1 MANKAIF
8 SYGNGGKRKIGH
20 SKFDMGHEHIMSSNF
35 GALQPAAVF
44 ETLPDDYWNISDNTV
59 TLLKPMTA
67 PAFTRI
73 NQNFYGAYVRN
84 QQIWKY
90 WNDYISN
97 GTAYGDVYGNNVTN
111 QSLQNAWDVP
121 SIPTPYLQTILKMGN
136 GCATPAFSFEFVYSP
151 NGTSDDLGK
160 FIGENSQIFNV
171 ANAPHRITDLL
182 ALLLQVDESNSYL
195 QQPQVLRALKS
206 VGFQDYGFDLWVY
219 SDSPVTTYRFLLTVY
234 CSLRQFISLRSALGD
249 SVTSTWNIPTSVGET
264 VSDSFSTYQGNL
276 LLVPIRFFADRCSS
290 EVSTALSPFVL
301 ETSNYLDDSSRVLKS
316 LDFYPRINDTS
327 VVAISV
333 KSSSNY
339 DFSCVYQNISNS
351 MKI

>member
-8 SYGNGGKRKIGH
+8 SYGDGGKRKIGH
-20 SKFDMGHEHIMSSNF
+20 SKFDMGHEHIMSSSF

-97 GTAYGDVYGNNVTN
+97 GTAFGDVYGNNVTN

-136 GCATPAFSFEFVYSP
+136 GCAAPAFSFGFVYSP

-182 ALLLQVDESNSYL
+182 AAVEEMN
-195 QQPQVLRALKS
+195 
-206 VGFQDYGFDLWVY
+206 
-219 SDSPVTTYRFLLTVY
+219 
-234 CSLRQFISLRSALGD
+234 
-249 SVTSTWNIPTSVGET
+249 
-264 VSDSFSTYQGNL
+264 
-276 LLVPIRFFADRCSS
+276 
-290 EVSTALSPFVL
+290 
-301 ETSNYLDDSSRVLKS
+301 
-316 LDFYPRINDTS
+316 
-327 VVAISV
+327 
-333 KSSSNY
+333 
-339 DFSCVYQNISNS
+339 
-351 MKI
+351 